1 MRRYF
6 SFLSSFIK
14 AGHIAIIIKRNGKD
28 AAIDIVCNALMLP
41 ADSST
46 YANAASITAQAT
58 FLYLGALIFPSD
70 VIMLKEYVAESA
82 DVIKKIASKQIII
95 IDITLLNGYLLNT
108 IKTAVSGEAARSF
121 TVSKLKLP
129 AVLKAIVPKTDSQI
143 MVKAV
148 GISTTPI
155 MNSFIVLPLEILAI
169 NIPTNG
175 VHAMNHA

>member
-1 MRRYF
+1 
-6 SFLSSFIK
+6 
-14 AGHIAIIIKRNGKD
+14 
-28 AAIDIVCNALMLP
+28 
-41 ADSST
+41 
-46 YANAASITAQAT
+46 
-58 FLYLGALIFPSD
+58 
-70 VIMLKEYVAESA
+70 MLKEYVAESA